1 MEYFKLYN
9 GMDMPAIGSGT
20 NNFGRA
26 DSDRYES
33 ELNGDF
39 SAMDTALEVGYRMF
53 DTAMIYGNEDGIG
66 ERIKNSGI
74 ARSEFFIMGKVPNQS
89 PYNDDEASI
98 RRSVENSLRTM
109 QTDYFDM
116 FLIHKAIPTAD
127 ERAGV
132 KVMNLEKTL
141 ALWSVLEKL
150 MAEGKLR
157 GIGVSNFNVEQ
168 LNTFLPVCS
177 TMPMVN
183 EVRCNPAMRNTEVI
197 ELCKEKGIQV
207 VAHSPLSFSVAAGVF
222 AVDENYKA
230 KLAAIGEKYGKHWAQ
245 VQLRYNFQNGIISIP
260 RSSKKRNQASNLD
273 IFDFELTAE
282 EMATLSVT

>member
-1 MEYFKLYN
+1 MKYFKLYN
-9 GMDMPAIGSGT
+9 GILMPAIGSGT

-26 DSDRYES
+26 DSDKYES

-66 ERIKNSGI
+66 ERIKSSGI
-74 ARSEFFIMGKVPNQS
+74 PRDEFFVMGKIPNQS

-98 RRSVENSLRTM
+98 RKSVENSLRTLK
-109 QTDYFDM
+109 TDYFDM

-132 KVMNLEKTL
+132 RVMNLEKTL

-150 MAEGKLR
+150 MKEGKLR
-157 GIGVSNFNVEQ
+157 GIGVSNFNVDQ
-168 LNTFLPVCS
+168 LNSFLPVCS
-177 TMPMVN
+177 TVPMVN
-183 EVRCNPAMRNTEVI
+183 EVRCNPAMRNTETV
-197 ELCKEKGIQV
+197 ELCKAKGIQP
-207 VAHSPLSFSVAAGVF
+207 VAHSPLSFSVAPGVF
-222 AVDENYKA
+222 AVDEGYKA
-230 KLAAIGEKYGKHWAQ
+230 KLAGIGEKYGKHWAQ
-245 VQLRYNFQNGIISIP
+245 VQLRYNYQNGIASIP
-260 RSSKKRNQASNLD
+260 RSSKKKNQASNLD

-282 EMATLSVT
+282 EMATLSAN